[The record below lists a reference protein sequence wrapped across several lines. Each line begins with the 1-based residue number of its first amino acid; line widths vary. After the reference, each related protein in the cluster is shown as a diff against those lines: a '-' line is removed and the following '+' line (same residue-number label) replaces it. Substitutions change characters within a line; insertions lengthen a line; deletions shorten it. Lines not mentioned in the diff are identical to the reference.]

1 MPDCYTTSMDKS
13 RRVTFVSY
21 VYLSVF
27 IIITGVIFLF
37 ASFTGE
43 VSADQSSVFVEAIVA
58 FLHGFGFDLGQA
70 AVGALSTI
78 VRKVIGHF
86 LIFMADGVFA
96 YLTAV
101 SFFRLRRGWMFL
113 LASALAMIL
122 VASVSEIIQ
131 LFASGRAGTLVD
143 VILDSAGAFLGIG
156 LSAWIRDAYM
166 KKKELAL

>member
-1 MPDCYTTSMDKS
+1 
-13 RRVTFVSY
+13 
-21 VYLSVF
+21 
-27 IIITGVIFLF
+27 
-37 ASFTGE
+37 
-43 VSADQSSVFVEAIVA
+43 VSADQSNVFVDAIVT
-58 FLHGFGFDLGQA
+58 FLSWFGFDLNQA

-96 YLTAV
+96 YLTAF
-101 SFFRLRRGWMFL
+101 SFFRFRRGWMML
-113 LASALAMIL
+113 LVSALAMIF

-156 LSAWIRDAYM
+156 VSAWIRSAHL